1 MDKIL
6 DKIIRQVIVESTTRK
21 RLTKQIDSDTIL
33 NKLIKH
39 VITEAAQKVVL
50 SKLDNKVGAIVSNYG
65 FGFKISANFPIK
77 PDQVRTQIQGNSQ
90 FGTNSPYN
98 SYLNYTYFVGSNMH
112 KNPDKKFVANI
123 VIINAKRMNSFNSVI
138 FKNSVKYLLDPD
150 WSGKPDVVFDGNAT
164 DIVGRK
170 DANLEAQHHKARGPE
185 AVYNSTETGDNYNR
199 GSSIIFIDKTPGYA
213 NLPADLMTVLTKKG
227 AALMSTSDSEETD
240 DGESLA
246 SKNSEATTYFNSGVE
261 KLERD
266 DAAGA
271 IKDFDAAIKLDPKYA
286 AAYEYRGSAKIG
298 FSSDT
303 EAIKDFDEAIK
314 LDPNN
319 KDLYLNRANLKD
331 NKTPGSGAEDM
342 KTYDILNK
350 GGKLP
355 VVDNPVV
362 DKKVNDKPVDDN
374 PDPFEKERILGLAKD
389 AFMNGEYKLTLNDY
403 SGAIVDF
410 NKAIE
415 LNPNGPLAKSSYYY
429 RGNAKSELKDYEG
442 AIADYDKAIEI
453 ATDNVSLQGHAYFGS
468 GNAKRNLKNYTGALA
483 DYDKAIELAPDF
495 KVYTNR
501 GYTKADL
508 KDYEGAIADY
518 DKVINSMGDKKVLEP
533 VLNAKGTAKNLLEP
547 GSGDEDL
554 KNGGAMGRSDRG
566 EVKKQIFKYGDK
578 DNSDLATL
586 QEFLKTQLKA
596 SPNQTYI
603 ESVPSFKAFM
613 QVPQAQFGTY
623 GTRTSNMIADLK
635 KAYEYTNTD
644 GKTIEPDFIQKLID
658 DQKWKLKLTE
668 QFKFTDKQKQ
678 LLSTKT
684 VNVKPVEKEP
694 VKKEPVKLKNL
705 DQIPLGSN
713 NWRSAQPTSTQLA
726 KFIVEKGI
734 KSVIRFNGNGGDT
747 DNNFSIDDEKAVST
761 QNGAKFYKL
770 SSTKDQDTVNS
781 LLNSGNVLIHCH
793 HGADRTGGN
802 IGGWL
807 YSKGWG
813 DTKKIW
819 NYTTQY
825 NGWNRM
831 AINSPSS
838 FSKGGYLY
846 QATKFGVKDINHAQE
861 LANGNKSIKKDATKK
876 DDIKTGDTENVA
888 LTKAYQICL
897 DAAKYLKKITTTN
910 PHDYWSKYLRWD
922 GASYRPNANKK
933 GIAWF
938 NSAWEKYYG
947 TKLAAASKI
956 RNTVTQRNINEL
968 NRRKNDVI
976 EMIRKGGSMTVYLRI
991 QNPSTGVPTD
1001 FKIKWDYFAGIQNA
1015 AVKGNPKKTV
1025 TKKPSSKIG
1034 GNLGR

>member
-6 DKIIRQVIVESTTRK
+6 DKIIRQVIVEAITRK

-33 NKLIKH
+33 TKLIKQ
-39 VITEAAQKVVL
+39 VITEADDKIKFEKFDKKTSAA
-50 SKLDNKVGAIVSNYG
+50 VGSYG
-65 FGFKISANFPIK
+65 WGFTISANFLITN
-77 PDQVRTQIQGNSQ
+77 DQVRDVIQLNGQ
-90 FGTNSPYN
+90 FGTTSTFN
-98 SYLNYTYFVGSNMH
+98 SYLNYTYFVGSNMR
-112 KNPDKKFVANI
+112 KRSKKGFAANV
-123 VIINAKRMNSFNSVI
+123 VIINAKTMKSFNSARFNTEV
-138 FKNSVKYLLDPD
+138 KNLLEPD
-150 WSGKPDVVFDGNAT
+150 DSNADYVVDGYAT
-164 DIVGRK
+164 NTVGRK
-170 DANLEAQHHKARGPE
+170 DANLEAQHHKARGTE
-185 AVYNSTETGDNYNR
+185 AVYNSTFPGDNYNR

-213 NLPADLMTVLTKKG
+213 NLPADLMTVLTKK
-227 AALMSTSDSEETD
+227 EEDIAPKVDKKVD
-240 DGESLA
+240 DKNLA
-246 SKNSEATTYFNSGVE
+246 SKNSTATTYFNSGKE
-261 KLERD
+261 KFYGD
-266 DAAGA
+266 DDAGA
-271 IKDFDAAIKLDPKYA
+271 IKDFDEAIKLDPKYT
-286 AAYEYRGSAKIG
+286 AAYEHRGYAKTNLNDYTG
-298 FSSDT
+298 
-303 EAIKDFDEAIK
+303 AIKDFDEAIK

-319 KDLYLNRANLKD
+319 KYLYLGRAKAKD
-331 NKTPGSGAEDM
+331 NETPGSGAEDN

-350 GGKLP
+350 GGNLP
-355 VVDNPVV
+355 VVD
-362 DKKVNDKPVDDN
+362 KPAEQEN
-374 PDPFEKERILGLAKD
+374 IEASAK
-389 AFMNGEYKLTLNDY
+389 
-403 SGAIVDF
+403 I
-410 NKAIE
+410 IE
-415 LNPNGPLAKSSYYY
+415 L
-429 RGNAKSELKDYEG
+429 
-442 AIADYDKAIEI
+442 DKAIKLDPKNAMAYYDRGI
-453 ATDNVSLQGHAYFGS
+453 A
-468 GNAKRNLKNYTGALA
+468 K
-483 DYDKAIELAPDF
+483 IELSDLKGSMLDF
-495 KVYTNR
+495 DEAIKLDPRLAKAYYIR
-501 GYTKADL
+501 GVLKGIDL
-508 KDYEGAIADY
+508 KDYTGAIKDF
-518 DKVINSMGDKKVLEP
+518 DEVIKLGG
-533 VLNAKGTAKNLLEP
+533 GTDGVYNERGKNKNLLEP
-547 GSGDEDL
+547 GSGDEDIKTAADMKSKESGNEDL
-554 KNGGAMGRSDRG
+554 KTAADEESQDKV
-566 EVKKQIFKYGDK
+566 ESIKKQTFKYGDPM
-578 DNSDLATL
+578 NSDLATL
-586 QEFLKTQLKA
+586 QELIQTNLKLSVEAEPPVFVST
-596 SPNQTYI
+596 
-603 ESVPSFKAFM
+603 VPSFVAFM
-613 QVPQAQFGTY
+613 KVPKTQFGTY
-623 GTRTSNMIADLK
+623 GTKTSNMIADLK
-635 KAYEYTNTD
+635 KAYDYTNTD
-644 GKTIEPDFIQKLID
+644 GKTIEPDFVQKLID

-678 LLSTKT
+678 LLSTKP
-684 VNVKPVEKEP
+684 VDVKPVEKEP
-694 VKKEPVKLKNL
+694 VKKEPVEKEPVELKNL

-747 DNNFSIDDEKAVST
+747 DNNFSIDDEKAVSI

-770 SSTKDQDTVNS
+770 SSTNDQDTVNS

-861 LANGNKSIKKDATKK
+861 LANGNKSIKKGDTKK
-876 DDIKTGDTENVA
+876 DEPLSSDRLDVA

-910 PHDYWSKYLRWD
+910 PHDYWSKYLRWN
-922 GASYRPNANKK
+922 GASYRPNANEK

-938 NSAWEKYYG
+938 KSSWEKYYG

-991 QNPSTGVPTD
+991 QNPSTGAPTD